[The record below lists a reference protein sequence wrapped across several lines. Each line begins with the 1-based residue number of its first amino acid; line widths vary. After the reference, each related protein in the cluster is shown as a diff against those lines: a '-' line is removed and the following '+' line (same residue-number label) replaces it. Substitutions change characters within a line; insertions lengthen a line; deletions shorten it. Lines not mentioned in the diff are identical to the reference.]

1 MVKTEAGVRP
11 PALDGAEFREAMSF
25 LAAPLTIVTARDAEG
40 CLWGFTASSVTSVSL
55 EPPLVLVGISQTS
68 SCFGALSE
76 ATEFSINILGG
87 DDRDLARTFATSGAD
102 RFSGVRSADWPDSA
116 VPYLADIAV
125 ALRCVVAGRIPV
137 GDHTLL
143 IGELSGVRGQ
153 GTAVSPLMW
162 YRRDF
167 RTPSANGC

>member
-1 MVKTEAGVRP
+1 MVSTQVGDSP
-11 PALDGAEFREAMSF
+11 PALGSTEFREAMSF

-40 CLWGFTASSVTSVSL
+40 RLWGFTASSVTSVSL
-55 EPPLVLVGISQTS
+55 EPPLVLVGISHTS

-76 ATEFSINILGG
+76 ATEFSINILGSEH
-87 DDRDLARTFATSGAD
+87 RALARNFATSGVD
-102 RFSGVRSADWPDSA
+102 RFSGVLLANWPDST

-125 ALRCVVAGRIPV
+125 ALRCVVTSRIPV

-143 IGELSGVRGQ
+143 IGELSGMRRQ
-153 GTAVSPLMW
+153 GTAASPLVW

-167 RTPSANGC
+167 RTSL